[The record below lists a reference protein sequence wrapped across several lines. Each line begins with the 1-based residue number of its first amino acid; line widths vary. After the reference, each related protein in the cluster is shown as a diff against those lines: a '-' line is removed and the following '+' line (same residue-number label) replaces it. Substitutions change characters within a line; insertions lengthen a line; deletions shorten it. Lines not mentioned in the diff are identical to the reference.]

1 MEFKWKEAV
10 NTFKDL
16 YTTYPNAEEGWVVDV
31 LDEDG
36 VYMYKNNKWN
46 IIFPS
51 PRKVTVYTTNPMIKD
66 GDFI

>member
-1 MEFKWKEAV
+1 MEAKWKEAV

-31 LDEDG
+31 LDEDE
-36 VYMYKNNKWN
+36 VYMYGNNEWN
-46 IIFPS
+46 ILFTP